1 MESVAVMNSELLN
14 NIPAELRDQKLWLK
28 SKDKKAQGFWKT
40 DADKET
46 HCRTLAQLVAKPD
59 VVEVQRLIVKDE
71 PYIYIDLDKCRDAE
85 TGETEPW
92 ALKLIEDFDT
102 YTEYSR
108 SKTGYHLVCRG
119 SLTEDDWGHGPPTQ
133 IEIKSGNTKNL
144 LNVWTGDLIDDFLYR
159 TIEDRQEKAVKL
171 LKRVQKAGK
180 VSGAVAHAEPVDWR
194 KKFHTVDELPDG
206 DIRFLIEN
214 VLPEG
219 VAFIGALSGA
229 GKTWLCLSMA
239 RALTTGKKFL
249 GNHTVS
255 EPVNVLYLCPEMN
268 AKTFKKR
275 CRLFGIS
282 ERFRCMTI
290 SDGVPLDLDDES
302 LAIAIGELKPVVFL
316 DTAIRFSNI
325 EDENSSSQN
334 AQGLAKAVFRL
345 LHIGAQAVVCLHH
358 RPKAGAQEELTL
370 ENTLRGTGDLGA
382 ICDVVWGL
390 QYEKG
395 NSEQYAKESRQ
406 FVRLQ
411 MRCVKARD
419 FSTPDDSR
427 IQLFPFVEE
436 IGDFAVLEGD
446 AETTSKARKQSE
458 VEKLDAAIAQ
468 NPSISRL
475 ALQSATGIGRNRI
488 QKLAA
493 ECGWIQNTTTSKWEK
508 KSNELAF

>member
-1 MESVAVMNSELLN
+1 MAANSELLK
-14 NIPAELRDQKLWLK
+14 NIPPELRNPALWLM
-28 SKDKKAQGFWKT
+28 SKDKKPAETFKT
-40 DADKET
+40 DVDKAA
-46 HCRTLAQLVAKPD
+46 HCRSLDRLLERPHCE
-59 VVEVQRLIVKDE
+59 EVQRVVMKDE
-71 PYIYIDLDKCRDAE
+71 KFIFIDLDHVRDAE

-92 ALKLIEDFDT
+92 ALKVIETFDT
-102 YTEYSR
+102 YTELSR
-108 SKTGYHLVCRG
+108 SGTGYHLVCRG
-119 SLTEDDWGHGPPTQ
+119 ELDEDFNAGGAPSQ
-133 IEIKSGNTKNL
+133 IEIFSGNRQNKLMALTGAVVELNFYIENRQQQAEQL
-144 LNVWTGDLIDDFLYR
+144 LTR
-159 TIEDRQEKAVKL
+159 VK
-171 LKRVQKAGK
+171 KAGK
-180 VSGAVAHAEPVDWR
+180 VSGAKVFAEPVDWR

-255 EPVNVLYLCPEMN
+255 EPLDVLYLCPEMN

-290 SDGVPLDLDDES
+290 SDGVPLDLDDET
-302 LAIAIGELKPVVFL
+302 LANAITELKPVIFL

-419 FSTPDDSR
+419 FSTPEDSR
-427 IQLFPFVEE
+427 IQLFPFVED
-436 IGDFAVLEGD
+436 IGDFAALDGD
-446 AETTSKARKQSE
+446 AETTQKERKQSQA
-458 VEKLDAAIAQ
+458 EKLDAAIAQ
-468 NPSISRL
+468 NPSISCL
-475 ALQSATGIGRNRI
+475 ALQSAIGISRNRM
-488 QKLAA
+488 KKFAA
-493 ECGWIQNTTTSKWEK
+493 ECGWIQNAETNTWEK
-508 KSNELAF
+508 SSNELVF